1 MKKVFMKTFGKL
13 LMGRDDGANALI
25 AFRQQHG
32 SDLTDSSVFFDFQ
45 DVPVLAPS
53 FGDEFF
59 TPLEQEYPGKI
70 IIDNKINLA
79 VRKAFETIEQTQ
91 KIKFTFAEFDTST
104 TQ

>member
-1 MKKVFMKTFGKL
+1 MKKVYMKTYGKF
-13 LMGRDDGANALI
+13 LMGREDGANALL

-32 SDLTDSSVFFDFQ
+32 DAIHQRQVFFDFQ

-59 TPLEQEYPGKI
+59 TPLEKEYPGRI
-70 IIDNKINLA
+70 IIDSGINTA

-91 KIKFTFAEFDTST
+91 KLKFVFSTFEEK
-104 TQ
+104 